1 MNIHIEY
8 CIKWNYGPEFDRVS
22 KIINDLFPQ
31 YKIKGNNTPPRSGA
45 FEVTVNK
52 TLVFSKF
59 DTESFPTKDEIK
71 TWFY

>member
-1 MNIHIEY
+1 M
-8 CIKWNYGPEFDRVS
+8 S
-22 KIINDLFPQ
+22 KIINDVFPQ

-59 DTESFPTKDEIK
+59 DTENFPTKDEIK